1 MDTTSRI
8 HFTRKALAALLVAG
22 IALALFAVFI
32 GAGLPALIMG
42 IAATIA
48 LLACLVG
55 LIVLLLQKS
64 RAESRNT
71 RWRPTNGEH

>member
-1 MDTTSRI
+1 MDATSRI
-8 HFTRKALAALLVAG
+8 QFTRKALAALLVAG

-42 IAATIA
+42 MAATIA
-48 LLACLVG
+48 LLACLAG
-55 LIVLLLQKS
+55 LVIMLLQKS
-64 RAESRNT
+64 RADSRNT